1 MEIKISVRSNVLVR
15 FVKFT
20 QVFST
25 FEVLTDLIQDEYEL
39 TYDFEFLVF
48 DLLSQKLWNCF
59 SEKLKIKFEKLK

>member
-1 MEIKISVRSNVLVR
+1 LEIKISVRSNVLVR

-48 DLLSQKLWNCF
+48 DLLSQKL
-59 SEKLKIKFEKLK
+59 